1 MDPKAV
7 AEELKAAY
15 AAKRAIDAPSARY
28 PGFDLSCAVAV
39 DAELATMR
47 LAGGRQMVGWKVG
60 YVDKAAWS
68 ALGLETVVWA
78 PMYDDTVTY
87 ADWNDRTVS
96 IASMV
101 TPKIEPEIVFKLA
114 KAPGSSDP
122 AAVLE
127 ATEWIALG
135 FEIVDCVYPDWKCR
149 PADFLAAGGLHAAL
163 VVGEPVYIEP
173 ENISRL
179 VVELA
184 DFTVRLLRN
193 GQLVEE
199 GAGKNA
205 LGSPALSVGELNEA
219 MRRRTGAP
227 LQAGAVIATGGLAPS
242 LPMTV
247 GDTWIASLS
256 GLPPSALTLRVT

>member
-1 MDPKAV
+1 VDPKAV
-7 AEELKAAY
+7 AAELTAAY
-15 AAKRAIDAPSARY
+15 AAKRAIETPSARH
-28 PGFDLSCAVAV
+28 PGFDLSSAYAV
-39 DAELATMR
+39 DAELAEMK
-47 LAGGRQMVGWKVG
+47 LAAGHQPVGWKVG

-78 PMYDDTVTY
+78 RMYDDTVMY

-96 IASMV
+96 IASMI
-101 TPKIEPEIVFKLA
+101 TPRIEPEIVFKLA
-114 KAPGSSDP
+114 QAPASGEP

-135 FEIVDCVYPDWKCR
+135 FEVVDCVYPDWKCQ
-149 PADFLAAGGLHAAL
+149 PADSVAAGGLHAAL

-173 ENISRL
+173 ENIARL
-179 VVELA
+179 VGELA

-227 LQAGAVIATGGLAPS
+227 LQAGAVIATGGLTVS
-242 LPMTV
+242 RPMTV